1 MKKHGI
7 FRKVFSYTLIFLL
20 LTICVAT
27 FLFAQQ
33 FKSFYDN
40 SQMKQLG
47 EVFQPLSH
55 GLEGKSVDEILKVA
69 DDFHQKNQ
77 SFVFRIETL
86 DGEALYTTPNA
97 FQTDQQGYTLMIT
110 LPENLVLR
118 ATNMPTTVNVWNDMT
133 QKIIFALSI
142 MFMIAIVGALLFAKW
157 MTNPIRKLAEE
168 TKKMALLEVVET
180 PACQCRPFGLIGQL
194 LLT

>member
-47 EVFQPLSH
+47 EVFQPLLH
-55 GLEGKSVDEILKVA
+55 GLEGKSADEILIGCGR
-69 DDFHQKNQ
+69 F
-77 SFVFRIETL
+77 
-86 DGEALYTTPNA
+86 
-97 FQTDQQGYTLMIT
+97 
-110 LPENLVLR
+110 
-118 ATNMPTTVNVWNDMT
+118 
-133 QKIIFALSI
+133 LS
-142 MFMIAIVGALLFAKW
+142 
-157 MTNPIRKLAEE
+157 
-168 TKKMALLEVVET
+168 KKSILCVSH
-180 PACQCRPFGLIGQL
+180 
-194 LLT
+194 

>member
-55 GLEGKSVDEILKVA
+55 GLDGKSVDEIIKIA
-69 DDFHQKNQ
+69 DDFYQKNQ

-86 DGEALYTTPNA
+86 DGEALYTTPNDRRTKTA
-97 FQTDQQGYTLMIT
+97 HSGY
-110 LPENLVLR
+110 
-118 ATNMPTTVNVWNDMT
+118 A
-133 QKIIFALSI
+133 
-142 MFMIAIVGALLFAKW
+142 
-157 MTNPIRKLAEE
+157 
-168 TKKMALLEVVET
+168 
-180 PACQCRPFGLIGQL
+180 PARFELC
-194 LLT
+194 